1 MKIAASGP
9 GIMVDFSRAIGAVVR
24 GRFTYIPESK
34 GRGYITGFNWGFDLR
49 MMLRNYYLTEDIFI
63 EWTNESLE
71 KQGHVVFLLSGIF
84 PSLQQADESLALEQA
99 SILICRQHV
108 SSVISM
114 PSNTLFGSVT
124 IGVSQQYLHQLFGH
138 LAHPVVASVLAAQDE
153 FVLETGISP
162 QIIQAASE
170 MLGQPVPEGIE
181 SHYYR
186 LKCEELLCHTFAL
199 LMQREAVPLSKM
211 LLDDIKAIYAIKLR
225 LQLPS
230 GEAPNIAALAKEAGM
245 SEPKMRKLFKQT
257 FGKGVFEYYQYMRMQ
272 EAARLL
278 KEKRLSVSEI
288 GYQLGFTNLS
298 HFSRVFEQHIG
309 LKPKKY
315 SAL

>member
-1 MKIAASGP
+1 MA
-9 GIMVDFSRAIGAVVR
+9 DFSRAIGAVVQ
-24 GRFTYIPESK
+24 GRFTHIPESR
-34 GRGYITGFNWGFDLR
+34 GGGYITGFNWGFDLR

-63 EWTNESLE
+63 DWTNESLE

-84 PSLQQADESLALEQA
+84 PSLQQAGEALAPEQA

-138 LAHPVVASVLAAQDE
+138 LAHPVVASVLAAQDD

-225 LQLPS
+225 LQSSS
-230 GEAPNIAALAKEAGM
+230 GEAPNITALARDAGM

-298 HFSRVFEQHIG
+298 HFSRVFEQHLG